1 MNGKSIRSYE
11 GIAVKDIILGGQ
23 DGLVEVIGLI
33 LGVGTATG
41 SSKIIL
47 IAGLSTAFVEAF
59 SMGAVAYTSSK
70 AFEEYVKGPKG
81 KKSRLKGSFIAPF
94 FDSILVFV
102 ANLLG
107 SIIPLIPFFYFNL
120 EIAIKM
126 ALSIGLLLLFFTGA
140 VGGKISRIEHWVRSG
155 LRVLFMGA
163 VAAVLGY
170 LAGLWLKSYFI
181 V

>member
-1 MNGKSIRSYE
+1 MNRNIRSYE

-94 FDSILVFV
+94 FDSTLVFI

-107 SIIPLIPFFYFNL
+107 SIIPLIPFFYFGL
-120 EIAIKM
+120 GKATIIALI
-126 ALSIGLLLLFFTGA
+126 LGLTLLFFAGA
-140 VGGKISRIEHWVRSG
+140 IGGKISRIEHWIKSG
-155 LRVLFMGA
+155 LRVLFIGTG
-163 VAAVLGY
+163 AAVLGY
-170 LAGLWLKSYFI
+170 LAGLWLKTYFS